1 MVGMEGCLGTG
12 RCYCIFPLSRL
23 RGASLREK
31 EEWMNQEI
39 YKFPVTPHLAI
50 LGKTIIRD
58 DKVMSRPEREEFLS
72 HELVV
77 EEKVDGANLGISFD
91 ECGSVKCQNRGAHL
105 ESPFTGQWKKLPEWL
120 SSKAD
125 LFLDVLND
133 QYILFGE
140 WLYAQHSVYY
150 DRLPDCFLGF
160 DIFDKHER
168 KFFSSQRRDS
178 MFQSLSICQAPFMA
192 GGHFSLHALS
202 ALLSKSLVSVE
213 PSEGLYLRYDDG
225 DWLGQRA
232 KLVRPKFVQ
241 SIEKHWARS
250 GIRPNRL
257 IHQINDL
264 EEMDHGAD

>member
-1 MVGMEGCLGTG
+1 
-12 RCYCIFPLSRL
+12 
-23 RGASLREK
+23 
-31 EEWMNQEI
+31 MNQEI
-39 YKFPVTPHLAI
+39 YKFPVTPHLAV

-58 DKVMSRPEREEFLS
+58 DKVMSRQEREEFLN

-91 ECGSVKCQNRGAHL
+91 NCGTLKCQNRGAYL
-105 ESPFTGQWKKLPEWL
+105 EAPFTGQWKKLPAWL
-120 SSKAD
+120 SPKAD

-150 DRLPDCFLGF
+150 DQLPDWFLGF

-178 MFQSLSICQAPFMA
+178 MFQRLGIFQTPFMA
-192 GGHFSLHALS
+192 RGHFSIQTLS
-202 ALLSKSLVSVE
+202 ALFSKSLISEE

-225 DWLGQRA
+225 DWLRQRA

-241 SIEKHWARS
+241 SIERHWTRS

-257 IHQINDL
+257 IRQINAL
-264 EEMDHGAD
+264 KEMDNGTD

>member
-1 MVGMEGCLGTG
+1 
-12 RCYCIFPLSRL
+12 
-23 RGASLREK
+23 
-31 EEWMNQEI
+31 MNNEI
-39 YKFPVTPHLAI
+39 YKFPITPHLTV
-50 LGKTIIRD
+50 LGQTVIRD
-58 DKVMSRPEREEFLS
+58 DKVMSKQEVDEFLS

-91 ECGSVKCQNRGAHL
+91 DCGSVKCQNRGAYL
-105 ESPFTGQWKKLPEWL
+105 ESPFRGQWKKLPEWL
-120 SSKAD
+120 SSNTD
-125 LFLDVLND
+125 ILLSVLSD
-133 QYILFGE
+133 KYILFGE

-150 DRLPDCFLGF
+150 DQLPDWFLGF

-168 KFFSSQRRDS
+168 RFFSSQRRDS
-178 MFQSLSICQAPFMA
+178 MFQKLGICQAPFMA
-192 GGHFSLHALS
+192 RGHFSLQRLS

-241 SIEKHWARS
+241 SIEKHWTRS

-257 IHQINDL
+257 SQQINDL
-264 EEMDHGAD
+264 EEMDNGTD

>member
-1 MVGMEGCLGTG
+1 
-12 RCYCIFPLSRL
+12 
-23 RGASLREK
+23 
-31 EEWMNQEI
+31 MNQEI
-39 YKFPVTPHLAI
+39 YKFPVTPHLAV

-58 DKVMSRPEREEFLS
+58 DKVMSRQEREEFLN

-91 ECGSVKCQNRGAHL
+91 NCGTLKCQNRGAYL
-105 ESPFTGQWKKLPEWL
+105 EAPFTGQWKKLPAWL
-120 SSKAD
+120 SPKAD

-140 WLYAQHSVYY
+140 WLYAQHSVYC
-150 DRLPDCFLGF
+150 DQLPDWFLGF

-178 MFQSLSICQAPFMA
+178 MFQRLGLCQTPFIA
-192 GGHFSLHALS
+192 RERFSLQTLGT
-202 ALLSKSLVSVE
+202 LFSKSLVSVE
-213 PSEGLYLRYDDG
+213 PSEGLYMRYDDG

-241 SIEKHWARS
+241 SIERHWTRS

-257 IHQINDL
+257 SQRINELKELDNGT
-264 EEMDHGAD
+264 D

>member
-1 MVGMEGCLGTG
+1 
-12 RCYCIFPLSRL
+12 
-23 RGASLREK
+23 
-31 EEWMNQEI
+31 MNQEI
-39 YKFPVTPHLAI
+39 FKFPVTPHLAI

-58 DKVMSRPEREEFLS
+58 DKVMSRQEREEFLS

-91 ECGSVKCQNRGAHL
+91 DCGSVKFQNRGAYL

-150 DRLPDCFLGF
+150 DQLPDWFLGF

-168 KFFSSQRRDS
+168 RFFSSQRRDS
-178 MFQSLSICQAPFMA
+178 MFKKLGICQTPFMA
-192 GGHFSLHALS
+192 RGHFSIQRLS
-202 ALLSKSLVSVE
+202 ALFSKSLVSVE

-232 KLVRPKFVQ
+232 KLVRSKFVQ
-241 SIEKHWARS
+241 SIEKHWTRS

-257 IHQINDL
+257 RQQINDL
-264 EEMDHGAD
+264 EEMDNGTD

>member
-1 MVGMEGCLGTG
+1 M
-12 RCYCIFPLSRL
+12 
-23 RGASLREK
+23 K
-31 EEWMNQEI
+31 QEI

-58 DKVMSRPEREEFLS
+58 DKVMSRQERAEFLS

-91 ECGSVKCQNRGAHL
+91 DSGIVKCQNRGAYL
-105 ESPFTGQWKKLPEWL
+105 ESPFMGQWKKLPAWL
-120 SSKAD
+120 SSRVD

-150 DRLPDCFLGF
+150 DQLPDWFLGF

-168 KFFSSQRRDS
+168 KFFSSQKRDS
-178 MFQSLSICQAPFMA
+178 MFQRLGICQAPFMA
-192 GGHFSLHALS
+192 RGHFSLHALN
-202 ALLSKSLVSVE
+202 ALLSESRVSAE

-225 DWLGQRA
+225 DWIGQRA

-241 SIEKHWARS
+241 SIEKHWTCR

-257 IHQINDL
+257 SQRIDTAV
-264 EEMDHGAD
+264 DSARAK